1 MRLLLAFRNIRPY
14 ISTEVNTM
22 QCFMSLHQT
31 LQGNKRKTKSPAR
44 HREAHRSR
52 QVRLGCEVMEDRVLM
67 SAGLPDYHFTAPALV
82 AGTTQHNAPSSIG
95 AFTKTPGE
103 TTQRIVSNGS
113 MQAVAPA
120 APSFTATAVSG
131 TQINLAWT
139 SVAGATGYE
148 ITINGGD
155 YEGNVNLTSNYTS
168 YAVTDLSPN
177 TTYNLDVAA
186 YNAAGTTWANSQSA
200 TTLSK
205 PTAPSAPFF
214 MAMAV
219 SATQINLVWTPVAG
233 ATGYQVDKLIN
244 GVWKQIGSL
253 GSGSTGYAVT
263 GLSPNTT
270 YYFKVGAYNAAGTT
284 WANSQSATTFPA
296 LPLASEPFP
305 GDIDYPVADDAN
317 GNYYNYTVVNGTL
330 FGPNG
335 PVYTDVH
342 QGLLGDCWLLASF
355 AEAAARAPQDIT
367 RMFTDL
373 GTYMENGVQVHV
385 WSVNFYDTT
394 GVSRSVIVDNEL
406 PVNSSGNTVFDEVSN
421 GVLWVALA
429 EKAYIQAAA
438 LGYVTIDNPAD
449 NSYMSINGGY
459 PYYALAAITGHQATD
474 VSIDASGI
482 DDAFS
487 VGDLV
492 VLGTGNTTSS
502 SLIEPNHCYAVIN
515 DNPTATWQYTVYNP
529 WGTSTTYVTDDT
541 GNTVYGST
549 FYCDADFIN
558 ANWVAQDCATA

>member
-1 MRLLLAFRNIRPY
+1 
-14 ISTEVNTM
+14 M
-22 QCFMSLHQT
+22 QSLMSLHQA
-31 LQGNKRKTKSPAR
+31 LRGNERKTKSPAR

-52 QVRLGCEVMEDRVLM
+52 LVRLGCEVMEDRVLL
-67 SAGLPDYHFTAPALV
+67 SAALPDYHFTAPAVV
-82 AGTTQHNAPSSIG
+82 AGTTQHKAHSSIG
-95 AFTKTPGE
+95 AFTQTPAG
-103 TTQRIVSNGS
+103 TTQRIVSNRS
-113 MQAVAPA
+113 MNAVLPA
-120 APSFTATAVSG
+120 APAFTATAVSA
-131 TQINLAWT
+131 TEIDLAWT
-139 SVAGATGYE
+139 SVAGATGYQ
-148 ITINGGD
+148 IHVWNGD
-155 YEGNVNLTSNYTS
+155 TEVNDNLSSNYTGW
-168 YAVTDLSPN
+168 AVTDLSPN

-219 SATQINLVWTPVAG
+219 SATQINLAWAPVAG

-253 GSGSTGYAVT
+253 GSGSTGYVVT

-270 YYFKVGAYNAAGTT
+270 YYFKLGAYNAAGTT

-305 GDIDYPVADDAN
+305 GDIDHPVADDAN

-373 GTYMENGVQVHV
+373 GTHMENGVQVHV

-438 LGYVTIDNPAD
+438 LGYVSLSNPAND
-449 NSYMSINGGY
+449 SYMSLNDGY
-459 PYYALAAITGHQATD
+459 AGYALAAITGNQATA

-482 DDAFS
+482 DYDFS

-492 VLGTGNTTSS
+492 VILTGSTTSS
-502 SLIEPNHCYAVIN
+502 SLIVPDHFYAVIN
-515 DNPTATWQYTVYNP
+515 DNPTATYQYTVYNP
-529 WGTSTTYVTDDT
+529 WGAGTYFTDGGT
-541 GNTVYGST
+541 TVYGST
-549 FYCDADFIN
+549 FYCDAGFIN
-558 ANWVAQDCATA
+558 ANWIDQQFAEA

>member
-1 MRLLLAFRNIRPY
+1 
-14 ISTEVNTM
+14 
-22 QCFMSLHQT
+22 MSLHQT

-52 QVRLGCEVMEDRVLM
+52 QVRLGCEVMEDRVLL
-67 SAGLPDYHFTAPALV
+67 SAALPDYHFTAPALV

-95 AFTKTPGE
+95 AFTKTPGR

-139 SVAGATGYE
+139 PAAGATGYQ
-148 ITINGGD
+148 IHVWNGD
-155 YEGNVNLTSNYTS
+155 TEVNDNLSSNYTGW
-168 YAVTDLSPN
+168 AVTDLSPN

-219 SATQINLVWTPVAG
+219 SATQINLAWTPVAG

-305 GDIDYPVADDAN
+305 GDIDHPVADDTN
-317 GNYYNYTVVNGTL
+317 GNYYNYAVVNGTL

-335 PVYTDVH
+335 PAYTDVH
-342 QGLLGDCWLLASF
+342 QTIIGDCWLLASF

-385 WSVNFYDTT
+385 WSVHFYNNSGALT
-394 GVSRSVIVDNEL
+394 SVIVDNEL
-406 PVNSSGNTVFDEVSN
+406 PVKSDGNTMSDQVVN

-449 NSYMSINGGY
+449 DSYMSINGGF
-459 PYYALAAITGHQATD
+459 PYYALAAITGNQATD

-482 DDAFS
+482 DYAFS

-492 VLGTGNTTSS
+492 VLYTGSTTSS
-502 SLIEPNHCYAVIN
+502 SLIEPGHAYAVIN
-515 DNPTATWQYTVYNP
+515 DDPTATWQYTVDNP
-529 WGTSTTYVTDDT
+529 WNAGTYTTDDS

-549 FYCDADFIN
+549 FYCDAGFIN
-558 ANWVAQDCATA
+558 ANWVDQDCATA